1 MFASVYNV
9 VMQTLT
15 ARSDGKVLVPDAPL
29 DLAVG
34 ETVEVSIRRRDEVG
48 SQTLELLGRL
58 PLIHIAPEDA
68 EAINRDPSFDVEES

>member
-1 MFASVYNV
+1 ML
-9 VMQTLT
+9 TLT
-15 ARSDGKVLVPDAPL
+15 AHFDGRALVPDAPL

-34 ETVEVSIRRRDEVG
+34 ETVEVSIRRHQKPGQSATEM
-48 SQTLELLGRL
+48 LARL